1 MTRMRLT
8 VVAALATL
16 LASLGLHPL
25 FEGSGWAWSGL
36 GAIIAV
42 AAGGALAR
50 RLRLPTAAASL
61 VASAA
66 LLVYLT
72 VRYAPGQAL
81 LAVAPTPGSLARLAR
96 LLSEGWEAAGRY
108 AAPVPR
114 GAGIELLATL
124 GIGTVAV
131 LVDLLAV
138 QLRRAAPAGL
148 PLLALYSV
156 PAAIREE
163 NLSWVAFA
171 LGAAGFLALLLTDSR
186 EQVGLWGH
194 PVPGRHGGGDGR
206 ARVNARSLTAA
217 GRRLGLAAVAIA
229 VIVPATVPGIHP
241 RGLLDLGGG
250 GGDGGSQTVTT
261 PDPLVSLKRELTRL
275 SDQVVLTYRTDDP
288 SPDYLRL
295 YALDRFDG
303 DRWTYSP
310 LRSTP
315 DDRVAG
321 RTLPAPP
328 GLLTART
335 YAVTTRVSVAENV
348 RNMTFLPAPY
358 APSRVSVKGD
368 WRVDPESLMIYSLR
382 DDAGGRTYS
391 VTSVRAEPTARQLAQ
406 AGPAAADVLRRHLRL
421 PSDIPQPVRR
431 LADEVTEGA
440 RSQYEQAM
448 MLQRWFAAEGGFVYD
463 LNAAAP
469 RGTSD
474 LVDFL
479 LVSKRGYCEQF
490 AASMAMMAR
499 ILGIPA
505 RVAMGYTRGSQ
516 GPDGRWVVRSRDAH
530 AWPELYFEGAGW
542 VRFEPTPAGTAG
554 QGTAT
559 VPRYARPA
567 AEEEDRPRDGE
578 ESPTAPSSSG
588 EAERPATRPESR
600 EPADAGDAGRAGA
613 ADDGA
618 EDGDRLVVG
627 WLAGGALVLLF
638 LATPLAAR
646 LLTRRRRWS
655 RALSS
660 AAADGRPA
668 ARGPG
673 GRREPSIAAA
683 GDAAALAHAAWQELR
698 ADAIDHGV
706 DWRSGDSPR
715 AAARRIT
722 ESLNLTG
729 PAVEALQRLAV
740 AEERARYATVPA
752 PPDTLRED
760 LRIVHE
766 AFGAAVDLPTRWR
779 ARLAPPSALESL
791 RETGRRAVGAVDG
804 LALIRS
810 RDRGRRELRRR

>member
-1 MTRMRLT
+1 MHIRLT

-16 LASLGLHPL
+16 LASLGLYPL
-25 FEGSGWAWSGL
+25 FEGAGWAWSGL

-42 AAGGALAR
+42 AAGGVLAR
-50 RLRLPTAAASL
+50 RLRLPAAAAAPVTL
-61 VASAA
+61 AA

-81 LAVAPTPGSLARLAR
+81 LAVVPTPGSVTRLAQ
-96 LLSEGWEAAGRY
+96 LVSDGWAAANRY

-124 GIGTVAV
+124 GVGTVAV

-138 QLRRAAPAGL
+138 RLRRAAPAGL

-163 NLSWVAFA
+163 SLNWVAFA
-171 LGAAGFLALLLTDSR
+171 LGAAGFLALLLADSR
-186 EQVGLWGH
+186 EQVGAWGR
-194 PVPGRHGGGDGR
+194 PVHGRYGGGEGR
-206 ARVNARSLTAA
+206 RERPDARSLVVT

-229 VIVPATVPGIHP
+229 VTVPTVVPGVHP
-241 RGLLDLGGG
+241 RGPFDLGGG
-250 GGDGGSQTVTT
+250 GEDGGSQTVTT

-275 SDQVVLTYRTDDP
+275 GDQVVLTYQTDDP

-321 RTLPAPP
+321 RNLPAPP

-335 YAVTTRVSVAENV
+335 HAVTTRISVAENV

-358 APSRVSVKGD
+358 APSRVSIRGD
-368 WRVDPESLMIYSLR
+368 WRVDRESLMLYSLR
-382 DDAGGRTYS
+382 DDAGGRSYN
-391 VTSVRAEPTARQLAQ
+391 VTSVRAEPTAGQLAG

-421 PSDIPQPVRR
+421 PGGIPQPVRE

-448 MLQRWFAAEGGFVYD
+448 MLQRWFTAEGGFVYD
-463 LNAAAP
+463 LGAAAP

-479 LVSKRGYCEQF
+479 MISKRGYCEQF

-505 RVAMGYTRGSQ
+505 RVAMGYTRGSL

-542 VRFEPTPAGTAG
+542 VRFEPTPAGGAG
-554 QGTAT
+554 QSTAT
-559 VPRYARPA
+559 VPAHAQPEPEDDGQTANGGQSSAAPSPTGGAAQPSAQPEARDRTDTGDTAQAGEIDA
-567 AEEEDRPRDGE
+567 AE
-578 ESPTAPSSSG
+578 
-588 EAERPATRPESR
+588 
-600 EPADAGDAGRAGA
+600 
-613 ADDGA
+613 DDGPP
-618 EDGDRLVVG
+618 VG
-627 WLAGGALVLLF
+627 WLSAGMLVLLL
-638 LATPLAAR
+638 LATPMAAR
-646 LLTRRRRWS
+646 LVARRRRWAQ
-655 RALSS
+655 ALTPV
-660 AAADGRPA
+660 AAGGPPP
-668 ARGPG
+668 ARGTG
-673 GRREPSIAAA
+673 GRLAPPVAA
-683 GDAAALAHAAWQELR
+683 GDAAGLAHAAWQELR
-698 ADAIDHGV
+698 DDAIDHGV
-706 DWRSGDSPR
+706 DWRPGDSPR

-722 ESLNLTG
+722 ESLGLAG
-729 PAVEALQRLAV
+729 PAVDALRRLAT
-740 AEERARYATVPA
+740 AEERARYAPVPA

-766 AFGAAVDLPTRWR
+766 AFGAAVDRRTRWR
-779 ARLAPPSALESL
+779 ARLAPPSTLRSL
-791 RETGRRAVGAVDG
+791 RESGRRAVGTVDG
-804 LALIRS
+804 LSVTRL
-810 RDRGRRELRRR
+810 RDLARRRLRRG